1 MKMDLTWSKYL
12 VGMIQILAGSD
23 LGFVLMAESARG
35 RVVGFVAFAHS
46 YFYMTA
52 DAQLKLQ
59 GLQVAGDV
67 TASQAR

>member
-1 MKMDLTWSKYL
+1 MANCQKMDLSWAKYL

-23 LGFVLMAESARG
+23 LGFVLMAESEG

-52 DAQLKLQ
+52 DA
-59 GLQVAGDV
+59 
-67 TASQAR
+67 